1 MILLGEGKIIN
12 DAGRELDDSWRQ
24 ERVRC
29 LIAPG
34 EGKMID
40 GARRG

>member
-1 MILLGEGKIIN
+1 MEPEEGKMI
-12 DAGRELDDSWRQ
+12 DGARTR
-24 ERVRC
+24 RVRGM
-29 LIAPG
+29 APG